1 MKIVLTGSLGNIG
14 KPLTQELV
22 QKGHTI
28 TVISSKSERQN
39 EIQAIGAKAAIGSIE
54 DVNFLTK
61 TFTGADIVYCM
72 VTHDKDIFFNQNID
86 IIAMVNQIAN
96 NYKKAI
102 EATGVKKVIYLS
114 SIGAHTHKDNGLLVF
129 HYNAENILKEL
140 SNDVSI
146 KFMRPTGFYTNLFR
160 SIPTIKTKGV
170 IISNYGGDKKEP
182 WVSPLDIAATIAEE
196 MELPFE
202 GKNVR
207 YIASEEVSPNEIA
220 KRLGEAIGNSDLKWL
235 EMPDEELLNGMIA
248 VGMNPQIAKGFI
260 EMQASQG
267 NGLLYEDYYRNQPV
281 FGKIKLI
288 DFAKDF
294 AKIFNQQ

>member
-1 MKIVLTGSLGNIG
+1 M
-14 KPLTQELV
+14 
-22 QKGHTI
+22 
-28 TVISSKSERQN
+28 
-39 EIQAIGAKAAIGSIE
+39 
-54 DVNFLTK
+54 F
-61 TFTGADIVYCM
+61 
-72 VTHDKDIFFNQNID
+72 
-86 IIAMVNQIAN
+86 NQIAN